1 MTTFIFLEQFY
12 CALNSINLQLRAVKT
27 RVNHH
32 EKRNWILVMV
42 LLGGNSMYQ
51 KETFHETKTR
61 FSFPQKLTDD
71 MFCIIL

>member
-12 CALNSINLQLRAVKT
+12 CALNPINLQLRAVKT

-51 KETFHETKTR
+51 KETFHEKNLFE
-61 FSFPQKLTDD
+61 FSLEIDR
-71 MFCIIL
+71 